1 MNRKPEQ
8 RPSVPEDAA
17 RSGPDPNRSQSEL
30 PERLT
35 ALPKGALAANL
46 RWVIA
51 TEAILQRILF
61 VFIVA
66 FGLCLAGLMFTQVVL
81 RYGFAS
87 PFVGIEELSLL
98 FGAWFYFLGIA

>member
-1 MNRKPEQ
+1 MDRKSEQ
-8 RPSVPEDAA
+8 RPSAAEDAA
-17 RSGPDPNRSQSEL
+17 RSGPDPNRSQSEP

-51 TEAILQRILF
+51 TEAIVQRILY

-66 FGLCLAGLMFTQVVL
+66 FGLCLAL
-81 RYGFAS
+81 
-87 PFVGIEELSLL
+87 
-98 FGAWFYFLGIA
+98 